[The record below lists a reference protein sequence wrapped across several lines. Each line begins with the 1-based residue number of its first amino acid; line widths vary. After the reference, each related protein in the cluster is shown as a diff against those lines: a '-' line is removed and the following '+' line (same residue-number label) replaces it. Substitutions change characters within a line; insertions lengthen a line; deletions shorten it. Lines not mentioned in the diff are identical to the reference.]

1 MRPYREAI
9 VLAGGFGTRLA
20 HVVPDVCKP
29 MAPVAGRPFL
39 RFIMDQLAAAGF
51 DRAVVADGYRRE
63 QIEGF
68 FGPAYRGMAIEYS
81 PEETPLLTGGAVKR
95 ALSRCES
102 DWVFVLNGD
111 TWLDVDFEL
120 IEAAAANVPDSISA
134 VIAVKRMRDF
144 ERYGTVDVDAAGSL
158 TAFHEKRP
166 CEEGLINA
174 GVYLLR
180 RDALNNMPE
189 KFSLES
195 DYFECVVCDGALRAV
210 ECIGGFIDI
219 GVPED
224 YELAQTMLAP
234 LARSWK
240 LAMFDR
246 DGTINVDTGHLHE
259 PEKLELIPSTVDIM
273 RGYTDDPDYKVVVV
287 TNQAGIAKGLY
298 TEADMHRLHRYME
311 DELERLGVHVDAWYF
326 CPHHP
331 DYTGPCECRKPAPG
345 MLMTAI
351 SDFDAKS
358 CDCVMYGDKSSDES
372 AAKVI
377 NVKFAWAGEG
387 VVNGQ

>member
-1 MRPYREAI
+1 MRPFREAI

-51 DRAVVADGYRRE
+51 DRAVVADGYRHE
-63 QIEGF
+63 QVEGF

-111 TWLDVDFEL
+111 TWLDVDFAVM
-120 IEAAAANVPDSISA
+120 EAAARNASRGVSA
-134 VIAVKRMRDF
+134 AIAVKRMRDF
-144 ERYGTVDVDAAGSL
+144 ERYGTVDVDAGGAL
-158 TAFHEKRP
+158 TAFHEKCPR
-166 CEEGLINA
+166 EEGLINA

-195 DYFECVVCDGALRAV
+195 DYFECVVGDGALRAV
-210 ECIGGFIDI
+210 KCSGGFIDI

-234 LARSWK
+234 LARPWK

-273 RGYTDDPDYKVVVV
+273 RGYSEDPDYKVVVV
-287 TNQAGIAKGLY
+287 TNQSGIAKGLY
-298 TEADMHRLHRYME
+298 TEADMRHLHRYME

-345 MLMTAI
+345 MLLAAI
-351 SDFDAKS
+351 CDFDANVD
-358 CDCVMYGDKSSDES
+358 DCVMYGDMPSDEL
-372 AAKVI
+372 AASSIDVAFHW
-377 NVKFAWAGEG
+377 V
-387 VVNGQ
+387 

>member
-1 MRPYREAI
+1 
-9 VLAGGFGTRLA
+9 
-20 HVVPDVCKP
+20 
-29 MAPVAGRPFL
+29 
-39 RFIMDQLAAAGF
+39 MDQLAAAGF

-68 FGPAYRGMAIEYS
+68 FGPEYRGTAIEYS
-81 PEETPLLTGGAVKR
+81 PEVTPLLTGGAVKR

-111 TWLDVDFEL
+111 TWLDVDFAAM
-120 IEAAAANVPDSISA
+120 EAAAAVAPENASA

-144 ERYGTVDVDAAGSL
+144 ERYGTVDVDACGAL
-158 TAFHEKRP
+158 IAFHEKRP

-180 RDALNNMPE
+180 RDALDGMPD

-195 DYFECVVCDGALRAV
+195 DYFERVVGDGELLAV
-210 ECIGGFIDI
+210 ECAGGFIDI

-234 LARSWK
+234 LARPWK

-273 RGYTDDPDYKVVVV
+273 RGYSDDPDYKVVVV

-298 TEADMHRLHRYME
+298 TEADMRRLHRYME
-311 DELERLGVHVDAWYF
+311 NELEKLGVHVDAWYF

-345 MLMTAI
+345 MLLAAMR
-351 SDFDAKS
+351 DFDAES
-358 CDCVMYGDKSSDES
+358 VECLMYGDKPSDET
-372 AAKVI
+372 AAIAAGVRF
-377 NVKFAWAGEG
+377 FAVEG
-387 VVNGQ
+387 TLHVQ

>member
-51 DRAVVADGYRRE
+51 DRVVVADGYRRE

-68 FGPAYRGMAIEYS
+68 FGLEYRGTAIEYS
-81 PEETPLLTGGAVKR
+81 PEVTPLLTGGAVKR

-111 TWLDVDFEL
+111 TWLDVDFAAM
-120 IEAAAANVPDSISA
+120 EAAVAVAPENASA

-144 ERYGTVDVDAAGSL
+144 ERYGTVDVDACGAL

-180 RDALNNMPE
+180 RDALDGMPD

-195 DYFECVVCDGALRAV
+195 DYFERVVGDGELLAV
-210 ECIGGFIDI
+210 ECAGGFIDI

-234 LARSWK
+234 LARPWK

-273 RGYTDDPDYKVVVV
+273 RGYSDDPEYKVVVV

-298 TEADMHRLHRYME
+298 TEADMRRLHRYME
-311 DELERLGVHVDAWYF
+311 NELEKLGVHVDAWYF

-345 MLMTAI
+345 MLLAAML
-351 SDFDAKS
+351 DFDAES
-358 CDCVMYGDKSSDES
+358 VECLMYGDKPSDET
-372 AAKVI
+372 AAIAAGVRF
-377 NVKFAWAGEG
+377 FAVEG
-387 VVNGQ
+387 TLHVQ

>member
-51 DRAVVADGYRRE
+51 DRVVVADGYRRE

-68 FGPAYRGMAIEYS
+68 FGPEYRGIAIGYS
-81 PEETPLLTGGAVKR
+81 PEVTPLLTGGAVKR
-95 ALSRCES
+95 ALGRCES

-111 TWLDVDFEL
+111 TWLDVDFAAM
-120 IEAAAANVPDSISA
+120 EAAAAVAPENASA

-144 ERYGTVDVDAAGSL
+144 ERYGTVDVDACGAL

-180 RDALNNMPE
+180 RDALDGMPD

-195 DYFECVVCDGALRAV
+195 DYFERVVGDGELLAV
-210 ECIGGFIDI
+210 ECAGGFIDI

-234 LARSWK
+234 LSRPWK

-259 PEKLELIPSTVDIM
+259 PEKLELIPTTVDIM
-273 RGYTDDPDYKVVVV
+273 RGYSDDPDYKVVVV

-298 TEADMHRLHRYME
+298 TEADMRRLHRYME
-311 DELERLGVHVDAWYF
+311 NELEKFGVHVDAWYF

-345 MLMTAI
+345 MLLAAMR
-351 SDFDAKS
+351 DFDAES
-358 CDCVMYGDKSSDES
+358 VECLMYGDKPSDET
-372 AAKVI
+372 AAIAAGVRF
-377 NVKFAWAGEG
+377 FAVEG
-387 VVNGQ
+387 TLHVQ

>member
-1 MRPYREAI
+1 MRPYREAV

-39 RFIMDQLAAAGF
+39 RFIMDQLAGAGF
-51 DRAVVADGYRRE
+51 DRVVVADGYRRE

-68 FGPAYRGMAIEYS
+68 FGSAYRGMAIEYS

-95 ALSRCES
+95 ALGRCRA

-111 TWLDVDFEL
+111 TWLDVDFAAMET
-120 IEAAAANVPDSISA
+120 AAADAPENSSA
-134 VIAVKRMRDF
+134 VIAVKRMHDF
-144 ERYGTVDVDAAGSL
+144 ERYGTVDVDAGGAL

-174 GVYLLR
+174 GVYLLHG
-180 RDALNNMPE
+180 DALDGMSE

-195 DYFECVVCDGALRAV
+195 DYFERVVGDGALRAV
-210 ECIGGFIDI
+210 ECAGGFIDI

-224 YELAQTMLAP
+224 YELAQTMLAS
-234 LARSWK
+234 LAKSWK

-273 RGYTDDPDYKVVVV
+273 RAYSVDPDFKVVVV

-298 TEADMHRLHRYME
+298 TEADMRYLHRYME
-311 DELERLGVHVDAWYF
+311 GELEKLGLRVDAWYF

-345 MLMTAI
+345 MLLAAI
-351 SDFDAKS
+351 RDFDS
-358 CDCVMYGDKSSDES
+358 DPSRCVMYGDKPSDE
-372 AAKVI
+372 AA
-377 NVKFAWAGEG
+377 AQAAG
-387 VVNGQ
+387 VVFKWACEGTCHVE